1 MELSLDPRIEPSL
14 DPRMELD
21 PRTELD
27 LRIEPSLDLRVEQER
42 GKACHVPRAP
52 PTQTLRGL
60 QVPWCQCALRTG
72 DDAPPPGLSHAL
84 WLPSRPDA
92 QEKLTG
98 SSPSWCLHVSS
109 LLSLF

>member
-72 DDAPPPGLSHAL
+72 DDAPPRVVSCPLA
-84 WLPSRPDA
+84 P
-92 QEKLTG
+92 K
-98 SSPSWCLHVSS
+98 SP
-109 LLSLF
+109 